1 MNFSKTKK
9 SKSTKQ
15 RDAYIMY
22 KQYNDIVTPSL
33 SFFFMHMHVVGL
45 LNNNELYFTIYKE
58 ASLDL
63 KHLLKKLTVN

>member
-15 RDAYIMY
+15 RDACIMY
-22 KQYNDIVTPSL
+22 KQYNDIVTPSP
-33 SFFFMHMHVVGL
+33 SSFMHMHVVGL

>member
-1 MNFSKTKK
+1 
-9 SKSTKQ
+9 
-15 RDAYIMY
+15 MY